1 MDELKRTDPEIFK
14 LIKDEEQYEID
25 SIRLIPSENYVSK
38 AVLEATGSILTNK
51 YSEGYSGKRYYE
63 GQRYIDQLETITVER
78 AKALFKVDHAN
89 VQPYSGSPANLAI
102 YYALAKPGEKLMGL
116 ALPHGGHLSH
126 GWGVTLSGTLWTPV
140 AYEVDRET
148 HRIDYDAMRS
158 QARKE
163 RPRIII
169 AGTTAYPRQLD
180 FKIFAE
186 VAKEVGAY
194 LLADISHIAGLIVG
208 GVHPDP
214 SPYADVM
221 MTTTHK
227 TLRGPRGAMILC
239 KAEFAERID
248 RAVFPG
254 LQGGPH
260 NHTTAGI
267 SVALKEA
274 ATPEFKQYAANVVS
288 NAKALADEL
297 LARGFTLVSGGTDT
311 HLVLIDLQT
320 KNVTGRK
327 AAKALDAAGI
337 VCNFNTVPY
346 DPRKPFSPSGI
357 RLGTPAVTSR
367 GMGPAEMRQIAK
379 WMDAALSHVADE
391 SALQRIAAEVTEMCR
406 KFPAPG
412 IAPRP

>member
-14 LIKDEEQYEID
+14 LIKEEEQYEID

-148 HRIDYDAMRS
+148 HRIDYDAMRA

-169 AGTTAYPRQLD
+169 AGTTAYPRQS
-180 FKIFAE
+180 
-186 VAKEVGAY
+186 
-194 LLADISHIAGLIVG
+194 IS
-208 GVHPDP
+208 
-214 SPYADVM
+214 
-221 MTTTHK
+221 
-227 TLRGPRGAMILC
+227 R
-239 KAEFAERID
+239 
-248 RAVFPG
+248 
-254 LQGGPH
+254 
-260 NHTTAGI
+260 
-267 SVALKEA
+267 
-274 ATPEFKQYAANVVS
+274 
-288 NAKALADEL
+288 
-297 LARGFTLVSGGTDT
+297 
-311 HLVLIDLQT
+311 
-320 KNVTGRK
+320 
-327 AAKALDAAGI
+327 
-337 VCNFNTVPY
+337 
-346 DPRKPFSPSGI
+346 FSPRWRKKSAP
-357 RLGTPAVTSR
+357 TCWPTSR
-367 GMGPAEMRQIAK
+367 ISR
-379 WMDAALSHVADE
+379 D
-391 SALQRIAAEVTEMCR
+391 
-406 KFPAPG
+406 
-412 IAPRP
+412 